1 MYTTHLQTNKKTDGF
16 MLTQDFLR
24 FPVAS
29 PLTPL
34 TFPKRNHFQGTRPAA
49 EFLEYRNFVSVWEA
63 DKDDF
68 II

>member
-1 MYTTHLQTNKKTDGF
+1 